1 MPILCVIFIC
11 GVMSVRFVMN
21 IYRLFRVKPEYYGIC
36 LARLLCN
43 GCEVLA
49 LGYIFRAFGG

>member
-1 MPILCVIFIC
+1 MSILCVIFIC

-21 IYRLFRVKPEYYGIC
+21 LYRLFRVKPEHYGAC
-36 LARLLCN
+36 LACLLCN